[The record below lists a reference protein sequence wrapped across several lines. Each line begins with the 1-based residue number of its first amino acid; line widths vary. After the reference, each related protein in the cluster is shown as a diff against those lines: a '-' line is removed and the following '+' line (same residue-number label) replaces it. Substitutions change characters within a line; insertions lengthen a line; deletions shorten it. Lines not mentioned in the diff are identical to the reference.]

1 MCGNSRLRA
10 HLSLLPLLA
19 NTEIIA
25 NSVIILFICDL
36 DELLYGIIVAVSPRW
51 VKSMTNRAG
60 GDSDSD
66 SAEPLRIGDDTKFEC
81 EMATLKKELRLLSH
95 NMTLIL
101 KHSPEL
107 TGMLAAK
114 TIDKDEDEFKRF
126 LAIAG
131 TII

>member
-1 MCGNSRLRA
+1 MCENSRLRA
-10 HLSLLPLLA
+10 YLSLLPLLA

-66 SAEPLRIGDDTKFEC
+66 SAEPLLIGDNFKFKGEI
-81 EMATLKKELRLLSH
+81 ATLKEEVRLLSH
-95 NMTLIL
+95 NMTLML

-107 TGMLAAK
+107 AGILAAK
-114 TIDKDEDEFKRF
+114 TIDKRSEMN
-126 LAIAG
+126 
-131 TII
+131 